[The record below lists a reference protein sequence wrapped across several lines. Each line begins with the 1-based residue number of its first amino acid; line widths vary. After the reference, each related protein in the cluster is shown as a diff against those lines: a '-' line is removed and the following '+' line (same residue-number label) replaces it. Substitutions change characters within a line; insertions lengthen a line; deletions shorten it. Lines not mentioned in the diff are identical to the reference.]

1 MVAGDRR
8 ALARLLTQIENDAPP
23 AEAALAVLFAHTGR
37 AHLIGITG
45 PPGTGKSSLVNALAR
60 VYRRAQL
67 TVAIVAVDPSSPFTG
82 GAILG
87 DRIRMRDLAG
97 DPGVFIRSMASR
109 GSLGGLA
116 RATADVVRALD
127 AAGFERILIE
137 TVGAGQTEVDIARA
151 AQTTVVVEA
160 PGLGD
165 DVQAIKAGLLEVADV
180 LVVNKADLPGADA
193 ALRALRASL
202 DLAMPAARRWASD
215 GHHGGAG
222 RGVQLNAPTP
232 EVTGARLNA
241 PPPNAAIG
249 RGVQS
254 QGDAAR
260 LNAPTE
266 NQAEPEAWIPPI
278 VSTVAVE
285 GRGADDL
292 AAALD
297 RHMAYLQAS
306 GGLAQRERERLAHEL
321 DTRLRE
327 RLLQGLTQRLG
338 PGALAAAVERML
350 AREIDPASAA
360 RELAEKIILNE

>member
-1 MVAGDRR
+1 VAAPDAVSAVLAGDRR

-23 AEAALAVLFAHTGR
+23 AEAALAALFAHTGR

-45 PPGTGKSSLVNALAR
+45 PPGTGKSSLVSALAR

-97 DPGVFIRSMASR
+97 DPGIFIRSMASR

-193 ALRALRASL
+193 AVRALRASL
-202 DLAMPAARRWASD
+202 DLAMPAARRWAGD
-215 GHHGGAG
+215 GHHGTGGRDVQAQRDAAQLNATG
-222 RGVQLNAPTP
+222 RGVQLNAPTAP
-232 EVTGARLNA
+232 ENTAA
-241 PPPNAAIG
+241 PD
-249 RGVQS
+249 V
-254 QGDAAR
+254 
-260 LNAPTE
+260 
-266 NQAEPEAWIPPI
+266 WIPPI
-278 VSTVAVE
+278 VSTVAIE

-297 RHMAYLQAS
+297 QHRAYLQSS

-321 DTRLRE
+321 ETRLRE

-360 RELAEKIILNE
+360 RALAEKMI

>member
-1 MVAGDRR
+1 VVAGDRR
-8 ALARLLTQIENDAPP
+8 ALARLLTQIENETPP
-23 AEAALAVLFAHTGR
+23 AQAALAALFAHTGR

-45 PPGTGKSSLVNALAR
+45 PPGTGKSSLVSALAR
-60 VYRRAQL
+60 VYRRAGL

-97 DPGVFIRSMASR
+97 DPGIFIRSMASR

-116 RATADVVRALD
+116 RASADVVRALD

-151 AQTTVVVEA
+151 AQSTVVVEA

-180 LVVNKADLPGADA
+180 LVVNKADLPGAA
-193 ALRALRASL
+193 SAVRALRASL
-202 DLAMPAARRWASD
+202 DLAMPAARRWAGD
-215 GHHGGAG
+215 GHHGPAG
-222 RGVQLNAPTP
+222 GGVQVPAPETQARVNAP
-232 EVTGARLNA
+232 A
-241 PPPNAAIG
+241 
-249 RGVQS
+249 
-254 QGDAAR
+254 
-260 LNAPTE
+260 
-266 NQAEPEAWIPPI
+266 PEAWLPPI
-278 VSTVAVE
+278 VSTVATQE
-285 GRGADDL
+285 RGLDDL

-297 RHMAYLQAS
+297 RHRAYLLSS
-306 GGLAQRERERLAHEL
+306 GGLAQRERERFTHEL
-321 DTRLRE
+321 ETRLRE

-338 PGALAAAVERML
+338 PGALEAAVERML

-360 RELAEKIILNE
+360 QALVEKMS